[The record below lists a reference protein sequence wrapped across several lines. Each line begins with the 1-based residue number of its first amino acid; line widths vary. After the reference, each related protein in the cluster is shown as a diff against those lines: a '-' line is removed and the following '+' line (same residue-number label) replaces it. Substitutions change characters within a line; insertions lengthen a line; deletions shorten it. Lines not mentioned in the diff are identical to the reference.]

1 MWTSTLLSI
10 FKCTAH
16 FTTLNTQHNNYNFG
30 TQAIYP
36 THLTATADQELKD
49 GSHGDSLPS
58 SLVMTKY
65 SEVQNNK
72 SMCWVHCA
80 GLSLTH
86 TYIQRITCSLPTL
99 YVHTDRT
106 HAHTAKHPSNRTEHH
121 ALSFW
126 THCCEDSWWTKASGR
141 GGVQSPSTWCTQME
155 HNTKRST
162 HFNSGTEKMLLT
174 NDEVK

>member
-49 GSHGDSLPS
+49 GGHGDSLPS

-86 TYIQRITCSLPTL
+86 THIHTKNHLKSSYAVCTHRPYACTHGKASEQQDGAWRFIILNPLLWGQLMNQSKWQRRSAVTIYTM
-99 YVHTDRT
+99 Y
-106 HAHTAKHPSNRTEHH
+106 SNGTQHQEKH
-121 ALSFW
+121 AL
-126 THCCEDSWWTKASGR
+126 
-141 GGVQSPSTWCTQME
+141 
-155 HNTKRST
+155 
-162 HFNSGTEKMLLT
+162 
-174 NDEVK
+174 

>member
-30 TQAIYP
+30 TQATYP

-49 GSHGDSLPS
+49 GGHGDSLPS

-80 GLSLTH
+80 GLSLSHTH
-86 TYIQRITCSLPTL
+86 TYKESPAVFLRCMYTQTVLMHTWQSIRATGRSMTL
-99 YVHTDRT
+99 YHSEPTVVRT
-106 HAHTAKHPSNRTEHH
+106 VDEPKQVAEEECSHHLHDVLKWNTTPREARTLTQ
-121 ALSFW
+121 ARRR
-126 THCCEDSWWTKASGR
+126 CC
-141 GGVQSPSTWCTQME
+141 
-155 HNTKRST
+155 
-162 HFNSGTEKMLLT
+162 
-174 NDEVK
+174 